1 MEMTNRARGSR
12 VKTGICL
19 SSSCWDNEYE
29 RTNMELQ
36 HHKFGY
42 AGNDMNFAVFA
53 DDPCRVSYV
62 ESIAIPIGHTQ
73 VELYGI
79 EPGAR
84 TQWIVVKQ
92 LDGNK
97 ATLKVFLRQNEKF
110 LENQMGDLPQETRS
124 QIMHRFPNL
133 AGEEEPSFAG
143 KRLGKSVGR
152 RIRKPVKE
160 FRTPLA
166 RQSHQETKR

>member
-1 MEMTNRARGSR
+1 
-12 VKTGICL
+12 
-19 SSSCWDNEYE
+19 
-29 RTNMELQ
+29 MELQ

-42 AGNDMNFAVFA
+42 AGNDMNFAVFS

-84 TQWIVVKQ
+84 TKWIVVKQ
-92 LDGNK
+92 LDGHK

-110 LENQMGDLPQETRS
+110 LENQIDDLPQETRS
-124 QIMHRFPNL
+124 QIMQRFPNL
-133 AGEEEPSFAG
+133 AADEKGLS
-143 KRLGKSVGR
+143 LGKELSKEAGR
-152 RIRKPVKE
+152 RLRKPVKE
-160 FRTPLA
+160 FRKPLA
-166 RQSHQETKR
+166 RQSHHETKR

>member
-1 MEMTNRARGSR
+1 
-12 VKTGICL
+12 
-19 SSSCWDNEYE
+19 
-29 RTNMELQ
+29 MELQ

-42 AGNDMNFAVFA
+42 AGNDMNFAVFS

-84 TQWIVVKQ
+84 TKWIVVKQ
-92 LDGNK
+92 LDGHK

-110 LENQMGDLPQETRS
+110 LENQIDDLPQETRS
-124 QIMHRFPNL
+124 QIMQRFPNL
-133 AGEEEPSFAG
+133 AAEEKALSLRKELSNEA
-143 KRLGKSVGR
+143 GR

-166 RQSHQETKR
+166 RQSHQAAKRS

>member
-1 MEMTNRARGSR
+1 MTIAHGGSR
-12 VKTGICL
+12 MKTGIYL

-29 RTNMELQ
+29 RKNMELQ

-73 VELYGI
+73 VQLYGI

-84 TQWIVVKQ
+84 TKWIVVKQ
-92 LDGNK
+92 LDGHK

-110 LENQMGDLPQETRS
+110 LENQIDDLPQETRS
-124 QIMHRFPNL
+124 QIMQRFPNL
-133 AGEEEPSFAG
+133 VEEEKSQFAG
-143 KRLGKSVGR
+143 KQLLKGAGR
-152 RIRKPVKE
+152 RARNPVKE
-160 FRTPLA
+160 FTKP
-166 RQSHQETKR
+166 RQSRQETKR

>member
-1 MEMTNRARGSR
+1 
-12 VKTGICL
+12 
-19 SSSCWDNEYE
+19 
-29 RTNMELQ
+29 MELQ

-84 TQWIVVKQ
+84 TKWIVVKQ
-92 LDGNK
+92 LDGHK

-110 LENQMGDLPQETRS
+110 LENQIDDLPLETRS
-124 QIMHRFPNL
+124 QIMERVPNL
-133 AGEEEPSFAG
+133 AADEKALL
-143 KRLGKSVGR
+143 LGKELSKETGC

-160 FRTPLA
+160 FRKPLA
-166 RQSHQETKR
+166 RQPHQAPKR